1 MGRISTVLAATA
13 SVLCLTATAGYPE
26 SHEAAGPDVS
36 EEVQGRLVTPDG
48 TPDADDPAAA
58 PATED
63 ADPPAAPD
71 EGAGP
76 ADAPPD
82 PAPVPDPAPEAPPPP
97 AADSGIDVDLLMD
110 TLLSALED
118 MQELHPRI
126 DALEGQVAA
135 HEKLLRQVCTNEGYE
150 ADPPDCLHLH
160 PDPPDLDPLQAQIDE
175 LNRTILTLQGEL
187 AELRARPAA
196 PTAEP
201 PVIAE
206 DPDPAP
212 TPREDTGPVVA
223 EGDPFVLRQTP
234 DGLPLF
240 PAQREFGLDQGPLA
254 AMIPDLPD
262 AAMCQEAGQ
271 WLVDSA
277 ANRIADAFYV
287 TREGEIAMCKLVG
300 DQWSVVSAGRL
311 DKAHIVIEGGKQ

>member
-13 SVLCLTATAGYPE
+13 SVLCLTATAGFPE
-26 SHEAAGPDVS
+26 SHDVAGPDTS

-48 TPDADDPAAA
+48 TPDAEDPDAIDPAA
-58 PATED
+58 ED

-71 EGAGP
+71 EGAKP

-82 PAPVPDPAPEAPPPP
+82 PAPLPDPDPEASAPP

-118 MQELHPRI
+118 MQELRPRI
-126 DALEGQVAA
+126 DALEGQIAV
-135 HEKLLRQVCTNEGYE
+135 HEKLLRQVCTNEGYD

-187 AELRARPAA
+187 AELRARPVA
-196 PTAEP
+196 PTSVP
-201 PVIAE
+201 PAIAE
-206 DPDPAP
+206 EPEAA
-212 TPREDTGPVVA
+212 PREDTGPVVA

-240 PAQREFGLDQGPLA
+240 PALREFGLDQGPLA

-262 AAMCQEAGQ
+262 AALCQEAGQ

-287 TREGEIAMCKLVG
+287 TREGEIAMCKLIG

-311 DKAHIVIEGGKQ
+311 DKAHIVVEGGKQ